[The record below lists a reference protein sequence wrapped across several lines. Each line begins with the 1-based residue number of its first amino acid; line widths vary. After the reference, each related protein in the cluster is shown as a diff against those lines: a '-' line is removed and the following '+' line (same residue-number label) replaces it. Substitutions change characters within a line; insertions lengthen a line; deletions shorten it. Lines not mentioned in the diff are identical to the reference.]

1 MPHRNNGHRPAGQP
15 LLRAEGVSFSR
26 DGRAILRDVAFSVAP
41 GELVGVIGPNGAGK
55 STLLK
60 VISGL
65 WPGAKGQIH
74 LNGRPL
80 GRTSARE
87 VARTI
92 AQVPQIT
99 ALEFPFTVRQI
110 VMMGR
115 NPHLSRFQL
124 ETEQDRRLAEDAMR
138 RTQTLDLAARLI
150 GTLSGG
156 ERQRVLI
163 ARALTQEPQLLLLDE
178 PTANLDIQHQIG
190 ILELLR
196 ALIHADGLGAVAAVH
211 DLELAARFC
220 DRLVLLHD
228 GAVLA
233 EGSAE
238 RVLAPEP
245 LQTAY
250 GVETRTYTDP
260 ITGCLRL
267 VVLGS
272 GARQPEDLRAAAHQ
286 R

>member
-1 MPHRNNGHRPAGQP
+1 MPHSHNGHRTTGQP
-15 LLRAEGVSFSR
+15 LLQAQGVSFSR
-26 DGRAILRDVAFSVAP
+26 DGRAILREVAFSLTP

-60 VISGL
+60 VISGV
-65 WPGAKGQIH
+65 WPGAQGQIH
-74 LNGRPL
+74 LSGRLL
-80 GRTSARE
+80 GRYSARE
-87 VARTI
+87 VARII

-124 ETEQDRRLAEDAMR
+124 ETERDRRLVADAMR
-138 RTQTLDLAARLI
+138 RTQTLDLADRLI

-196 ALIHADGLGAVAAVH
+196 DLIHEDGLGAVAAVH

-220 DRLVLLHD
+220 DRLVLLHG

-233 EGSAE
+233 EGSAQD
-238 RVLAPEP
+238 VLAPD
-245 LQTAY
+245 LLRVAY
-250 GVETRTYTDP
+250 GVEARTYPDP
-260 ITGCLRL
+260 ITGHLRL
-267 VVLGS
+267 VVLGN
-272 GARQPEDLRAAAHQ
+272 GARQPDGVRAAAHQ